1 MKIFHHRRNT
11 VSEILEVPQTDG
23 VEIDLRS
30 SNGEIILQ
38 HDPFLSGVHFKDWL
52 KSWEGQHLILNI
64 KEEGIESRILELLEI
79 FKVQEYFFL
88 DQSFPFMVKTL
99 KMGNRKVAA
108 RVSDLESVETSLR
121 VDSDWAW
128 LDCFSGDWDF
138 IQSAVPRLQSAR
150 KKVCLV
156 SPELVRI
163 DVDDEL
169 LDLQRI
175 IRENDLVID
184 GICTKRKNDWVAS

>member
-38 HDPFLSGVHFKDWL
+38 HDPFLAGVLFKDWL
-52 KSWEGQHLILNI
+52 KSWEGQFLILNV
-64 KEEGIESRILELLEI
+64 KEEGIETRILELLKI
-79 FKVQEYFFL
+79 FKVKEYFFL

-99 KMGNRKVAA
+99 KMGNRSVAA
-108 RVSDLESVETSLR
+108 RVSDLESIETALKIE
-121 VDSDWAW
+121 SDWAW
-128 LDCFSGDWDF
+128 LDCFSGEWDF
-138 IQSAVPRLQSAR
+138 IQSAVPILHSA
-150 KKVCLV
+150 KKKICLV
-156 SPELVRI
+156 SPELVRV

-169 LDLQRI
+169 LYLQSMI
-175 IRENDLVID
+175 KANDLVID
-184 GICTKRKNDWVAS
+184 GVCTKRKRDWVAS

>member
-38 HDPFLSGVHFKDWL
+38 HDPFLPGVHFKDWL

-64 KEEGIESRILELLEI
+64 KEEGIELRILELLEI

-99 KMGNRKVAA
+99 KMGNRNVAA
-108 RVSDLESVETSLR
+108 RVSDLESIETSLR
-121 VDSDWAW
+121 IDSDWAW
-128 LDCFSGDWDF
+128 LDCFSGEWDF
-138 IQSAVPRLQSAR
+138 IQSAVPILHSAQ

-163 DVDDEL
+163 DVDNEL
-169 LDLQRI
+169 LDLQKI

-184 GICTKRKNDWVAS
+184 GICTKRKVDWVKS

>member
-38 HDPFLSGVHFKDWL
+38 HDPFLVGEHFKDWL
-52 KSWEGQHLILNI
+52 KSWEGQELILNV
-64 KEEGIESRILELLEI
+64 KEEGIESRILELLKI

-99 KMGNRKVAA
+99 KMGNRRVAA
-108 RVSDLESVETSLR
+108 RVSDLESIETSLKIE
-121 VDSDWAW
+121 SAWAW

-138 IQSAVPRLQSAR
+138 IQSAVPILHSAQ

-169 LDLQRI
+169 LYLQRI

-184 GICTKRKNDWVAS
+184 GVCTKRKIDWVTS